1 MASAERSGGLIFL
14 VDNEWKPSADEENPP
29 ITAMLGAWRVSADGT
44 RGRFQPNPLYLPSTP
59 DSPPDPVDA
68 VLRKLATGEFD
79 PEHLPE
85 VLAEVMYGIAL
96 DERGV
101 AMVRA
106 APDGTPAVLVTT
118 AYVHRDRVDAAHWR
132 NITLAQLAEA
142 LPADGVHVLV
152 NPGAPHSLLVL
163 ADSVRKAAADHAVLR

>member
-1 MASAERSGGLIFL
+1 MASAEQGGLIFL
-14 VDNEWKPSADEENPP
+14 VDNEWRPEEEGQNPP
-29 ITAMLGAWRVSADGT
+29 ITAMLGAWRVSADGF

-68 VLRKLATGEFD
+68 VLRKLASGEFD

-85 VLAEVMYGIAL
+85 VLAEVRYGIAL

-101 AMVRA
+101 AVVRP

-118 AYVHRDRVDAAHWR
+118 AYAHRDRVDAARWR
-132 NITLAQLAEA
+132 DVTLVQLADA
-142 LPADGVHVLV
+142 LPATGVHVLV

-163 ADSVRKAAADHAVLR
+163 ADSIRKAAADHAVLR